1 MEVKCATCGEDFIAK
16 RKTARYCSTPCRVRA
31 HRTKPAPLPKVVQI
45 ATAKK
50 QAQGKGRG
58 KSPPDED
65 QPDPTSVEAAVL
77 AELTKGGCIGTVMG
91 QATLVLAR
99 RLDHPTLD
107 TGSAVS
113 SLVKQLSATLDA
125 ALAGATSVEDP
136 VDELRR
142 RRDEKLGK
150 LGITG

>member
-1 MEVKCATCGEDFIAK
+1 MEVKCATCGENFIAK
-16 RKTARYCSTPCRVRA
+16 RSTATYCSTPCRVRA
-31 HRTKPAPLPKVVQI
+31 HRTKPAPLPKVVQM

-65 QPDPTSVEAAVL
+65 PNAPETVQAAVL
-77 AELTKGGCIGTVMG
+77 AELTKAGCTGTVMG
-91 QATLVLAR
+91 QAALVLAR
-99 RLDHPTLD
+99 RLDHPTMD

-113 SLVKQLSATLDA
+113 SLVKQLSATLEA
-125 ALAGATSVEDP
+125 ALAGVAAVDDP

-142 RRDEKLGK
+142 RRDQK

>member
-1 MEVKCATCGEDFIAK
+1 MEVKCSTCGEDFVAK

-31 HRTKPAPLPKVVQI
+31 HRTKPAPLPKVVQM

-50 QAQGKGRG
+50 QAQGQGRG
-58 KSPPDED
+58 KSPPAESTD
-65 QPDPTSVEAAVL
+65 DPTSVEAAVL
-77 AELTKGGCIGTVMG
+77 AELKKGGCTGTVMG
-91 QATLVLAR
+91 QSALVLAR
-99 RLDHPTLD
+99 RLDHPTMD

-125 ALAGATSVEDP
+125 ALAGATAVEDP

-142 RRDEKLGK
+142 RCDQK